1 MKLVKKNTKADP
13 ELRDDPRP
21 KDTVMWN
28 RLRLMVEEE
37 ACDRA
42 WGCALY
48 RLHRTGW
55 ITTEQREAGD
65 RYGDAW
71 EEFCL
76 MHRQDPDDTPQ
87 DELLPRRIKRAKEIW
102 QNCLDL
108 VGIGRTIVDALVIR
122 DEHLTEREKYI
133 ARDALQL
140 LANYFRLGTK
150 GERPSARARV

>member
-55 ITTEQREAGD
+55 ITTEHREAGD
-65 RYGDAW
+65 EYQRIVLDYV
-71 EEFCL
+71 ETQK
-76 MHRQDPDDTPQ
+76 RDPDEEPE
-87 DELLPRRIKRAKEIW
+87 DELLPRRIERAKTRYREAIDV
-102 QNCLDL
+102 LGL
-108 VGIGRTIVDALVIR
+108 GRNVVDWLILQ
-122 DEHLTEREKYI
+122 DNHLTEREKYI

-140 LANYFRLGTK
+140 LANYLHSGNKIATRG
-150 GERPSARARV
+150 RRNVV